1 MSYGKMPGRAG
12 CPGHAEDIFLLPDVH
27 PDDGSSCRSG
37 GWLRVTSRMVTDTRE
52 CEQCGAL
59 FTPRREHARF
69 CSARCRVAWNRLNAS
84 GTPAEGGALDWT
96 ITAMAETIDRLLRA
110 RGLDRPHAFAVISE
124 AVWWVTMVDAT
135 LVRYHPD
142 AYDGVLAGHEAAE
155 RRAIEGTFGGLRFVR
170 NQMGY
175 HMDHADFIEPS
186 RGGFGVIAAWTWRS
200 LPEPGLDALPARGQE
215 WEMTRY
221 REYQAWLAGQPVGD
235 IFRRAAAFLRRA
247 SAGCLT
253 ADPAG

>member
-1 MSYGKMPGRAG
+1 
-12 CPGHAEDIFLLPDVH
+12 
-27 PDDGSSCRSG
+27 
-37 GWLRVTSRMVTDTRE
+37 MVTDSRN

-96 ITAMAETIDRLLRA
+96 ITAMRETIDRLLRA
-110 RGLDRPHAFAVISE
+110 RGWDLPHAFAVISE

-175 HMDHADFIEPS
+175 HVDHADFIEPS
-186 RGGFGVIAAWTWRS
+186 LGGPGAGVIADWTWRS
-200 LPEPGLDALPARGQE
+200 LPKPGLDALPARGQE
-215 WEMTRY
+215 WEMIRY
-221 REYQAWLAGQPVGD
+221 REYQAWLADRPVGE
-235 IFRRAAAFLRRA
+235 IFQRAAAFLRRA
-247 SAGCLT
+247 SDGCLT
-253 ADPAG
+253 ADPAV